1 MEKSIKIMT
10 IIGIVVQGLATVFSL
25 LFMVLAASGV
35 MTTDVSTTVNGE
47 VDPVDAET
55 AAAIFTVLFLFLFI
69 FGIISIILGAIGM
82 FNILGAIGM
91 FKASKNKKMS
101 GILLIIG
108 AVISGNIITFA
119 LWLISGIKLLTN
131 NKPKD
136 EISDLS

>member
-25 LFMVLAASGV
+25 LLMVLAASGV

-55 AAAIFTVLFLFLFI
+55 AAAIFTVLFLSLFI
-69 FGIISIILGAIGM
+69 FGIISI
-82 FNILGAIGM
+82 ILGAIGM

-131 NKPKD
+131 NEPKD

>member
-10 IIGIVVQGLATVFSL
+10 IIGIVIQGLATVFSL
-25 LFMVLAASGV
+25 LLMVLAASGV

-55 AAAIFTVLFLFLFI
+55 AAAIFTVLLLLSLFI
-69 FGIISIILGAIGM
+69 FGIISI
-82 FNILGAIGM
+82 ILGAIGM

-119 LWLISGIKLLTN
+119 LWLVSGIKLLTN

>member
-25 LFMVLAASGV
+25 LLMVLAASGV

-55 AAAIFTVLFLFLFI
+55 AAIFTVLFLSLFI
-69 FGIISIILGAIGM
+69 FGIISI
-82 FNILGAIGM
+82 ILGAIGM

-101 GILLIIG
+101 GVLLIIG

>member
-25 LFMVLAASGV
+25 LLMVLAASGV

-55 AAAIFTVLFLFLFI
+55 AAAIFTVLFLSLFI
-69 FGIISIILGAIGM
+69 FGIISI
-82 FNILGAIGM
+82 ILGAIGM

-131 NKPKD
+131 NKTKD

>member
-25 LFMVLAASGV
+25 LLMVLAASGV

-55 AAAIFTVLFLFLFI
+55 AAAIFTVLFLSLFI

-82 FNILGAIGM
+82 F
-91 FKASKNKKMS
+91 KASKKKMS

>member
-1 MEKSIKIMT
+1 MT
-10 IIGIVVQGLATVFSL
+10 IIGIVIQGLATVFSL
-25 LFMVLAASGV
+25 LLMVLAASGV

-55 AAAIFTVLFLFLFI
+55 AAAIFTVLFLSLFI
-69 FGIISIILGAIGM
+69 FGIISI
-82 FNILGAIGM
+82 ILGAIGM

-119 LWLISGIKLLTN
+119 LRLVSGIKLLTN

>member
-10 IIGIVVQGLATVFSL
+10 IIGIVIQGLATVFSL
-25 LFMVLAASGV
+25 LLMVLAASGV

-55 AAAIFTVLFLFLFI
+55 AAAIFTVLFLSLFI
-69 FGIISIILGAIGM
+69 FGIISI
-82 FNILGAIGM
+82 ILGAIGM

-119 LWLISGIKLLTN
+119 LWLVSGIKLLTN
-131 NKPKD
+131 NKTKD

>member
-10 IIGIVVQGLATVFSL
+10 IIGIVIQGLVTVFSL
-25 LFMVLAASGV
+25 LLMVLAASGV

-55 AAAIFTVLFLFLFI
+55 AAIFTVLFLSLFI
-69 FGIISIILGAIGM
+69 FGIISI
-82 FNILGAIGM
+82 ILGAIGM

>member
-82 FNILGAIGM
+82 F
-91 FKASKNKKMS
+91 KASKNKKMS

-119 LWLISGIKLLTN
+119 LWLISGIKLLAN

>member
-25 LFMVLAASGV
+25 LLMVLAASGV
-35 MTTDVSTTVNGE
+35 MTTDVSTTTVNGE
-47 VDPVDAET
+47 VDTVDAET

-69 FGIISIILGAIGM
+69 FGIISI
-82 FNILGAIGM
+82 ILGAIGM

-119 LWLISGIKLLTN
+119 LWLVSGIKLLTN

>member
-10 IIGIVVQGLATVFSL
+10 IIGIVIQGLATVFSL
-25 LFMVLAASGV
+25 LLMVLAASGV

-55 AAAIFTVLFLFLFI
+55 AAAIFTVLFLSLFI
-69 FGIISIILGAIGM
+69 FGIISI
-82 FNILGAIGM
+82 ILGAIGM

-119 LWLISGIKLLTN
+119 LWLVSGIKLLTN
-131 NKPKD
+131 NKSKD

>member
-25 LFMVLAASGV
+25 LLMVLAASGV

-55 AAAIFTVLFLFLFI
+55 AAIFTVLFLFLFI
-69 FGIISIILGAIGM
+69 FGIISI
-82 FNILGAIGM
+82 ILGAIGM

-119 LWLISGIKLLTN
+119 LWLVSGIKLLTN

-136 EISDLS
+136 QISDLS

>member
-25 LFMVLAASGV
+25 LLMVLAASGV

-55 AAAIFTVLFLFLFI
+55 AAAAIFTVLFLFLFI
-69 FGIISIILGAIGM
+69 FGIISI
-82 FNILGAIGM
+82 ILGAIGM

-119 LWLISGIKLLTN
+119 LWLVSGIKLLTN

>member
-25 LFMVLAASGV
+25 LLMVLAASGV

-82 FNILGAIGM
+82 F
-91 FKASKNKKMS
+91 KASKNKKMS

-119 LWLISGIKLLTN
+119 LCLVSGIKLLTN

>member
-1 MEKSIKIMT
+1 MT

-82 FNILGAIGM
+82 F
-91 FKASKNKKMS
+91 KASKTKMS

-131 NKPKD
+131 KT
-136 EISDLS
+136 

>member
-10 IIGIVVQGLATVFSL
+10 IIGIVVQGLATVFSF

-55 AAAIFTVLFLFLFI
+55 AAAILTIFFLFLFI
-69 FGIISIILGAIGM
+69 FGIISL
-82 FNILGAIGM
+82 ILGAIGM

-119 LWLISGIKLLTN
+119 LWLVGGIKLLTN

>member
-10 IIGIVVQGLATVFSL
+10 IIGISVQGLATIFSL
-25 LFMVLAASGV
+25 LFMVLAASGA

-82 FNILGAIGM
+82 F
-91 FKASKNKKMS
+91 KASKNKKNEWYIVDYWS
-101 GILLIIG
+101 C
-108 AVISGNIITFA
+108 
-119 LWLISGIKLLTN
+119 
-131 NKPKD
+131 NKW
-136 EISDLS
+136 

>member
-25 LFMVLAASGV
+25 LLMVLAASGV

-55 AAAIFTVLFLFLFI
+55 AAAIFTVLFLSLFI
-69 FGIISIILGAIGM
+69 FGIISI
-82 FNILGAIGM
+82 ILGAIGM

-131 NKPKD
+131 NK
-136 EISDLS
+136 

>member
-10 IIGIVVQGLATVFSL
+10 VIGIVVQGLATVFSL
-25 LFMVLAASGV
+25 LLMVLAASGV

-55 AAAIFTVLFLFLFI
+55 AAIFTVLFLSLFI
-69 FGIISIILGAIGM
+69 FGIISI
-82 FNILGAIGM
+82 ILGAIGM

>member
-25 LFMVLAASGV
+25 LLMVLAASGV

-55 AAAIFTVLFLFLFI
+55 AAAIFTVLFLSLFI
-69 FGIISIILGAIGM
+69 FGIISI
-82 FNILGAIGM
+82 ILGAIGM

-131 NKPKD
+131 NKPKY

>member
-25 LFMVLAASGV
+25 LLMVLAASGV

-55 AAAIFTVLFLFLFI
+55 AAAIFTVLFLSLFI
-69 FGIISIILGAIGM
+69 FGIISI
-82 FNILGAIGM
+82 ILGAIGM

-108 AVISGNIITFA
+108 AVIS
-119 LWLISGIKLLTN
+119 LSLIHI
-131 NKPKD
+131 
-136 EISDLS
+136 

>member
-25 LFMVLAASGV
+25 LLMVLAASGV

-55 AAAIFTVLFLFLFI
+55 VAIFTVLFLSLFI
-69 FGIISIILGAIGM
+69 FGIISI
-82 FNILGAIGM
+82 ILGAIGM

>member
-25 LFMVLAASGV
+25 LLMVLAASGV

-55 AAAIFTVLFLFLFI
+55 AAAIFTVLFLSLFI
-69 FGIISIILGAIGM
+69 FGIISI
-82 FNILGAIGM
+82 ILGAIGM

-119 LWLISGIKLLTN
+119 LWLISSIKLLTN

>member
-25 LFMVLAASGV
+25 LLMVLAASGV

-55 AAAIFTVLFLFLFI
+55 AAAIFTVLFLSLFI

-82 FNILGAIGM
+82 F
-91 FKASKNKKMS
+91 KASKTKMS

>member
-10 IIGIVVQGLATVFSL
+10 IIGIVVQGLATVLRL
-25 LFMVLAASGV
+25 LLMVLAASGV

-55 AAAIFTVLFLFLFI
+55 AAIFTVLFLSLFI
-69 FGIISIILGAIGM
+69 FGIISI
-82 FNILGAIGM
+82 ILGAIGM

>member
-10 IIGIVVQGLATVFSL
+10 IIGIVIQGLATVFSL
-25 LFMVLAASGV
+25 LLMVLAASGV

-55 AAAIFTVLFLFLFI
+55 AAAIFTVLFLSLFI
-69 FGIISIILGAIGM
+69 FGIISI
-82 FNILGAIGM
+82 ILGAIGM

-119 LWLISGIKLLTN
+119 LWLVSRIKLLTN

>member
-55 AAAIFTVLFLFLFI
+55 AAAIFTVLFLFLFLFI
-69 FGIISIILGAIGM
+69 FGIISI
-82 FNILGAIGM
+82 ILGAIGM

-119 LWLISGIKLLTN
+119 LWLVSGIKLLTN

>member
-25 LFMVLAASGV
+25 LLMVLAASGV
-35 MTTDVSTTVNGE
+35 MTTNVSTTTINGE
-47 VDPVDAET
+47 VDLVDAET

-69 FGIISIILGAIGM
+69 FGIISI
-82 FNILGAIGM
+82 ILGAIGM

-119 LWLISGIKLLTN
+119 LWLVSGIKLLTN

>member
-82 FNILGAIGM
+82 F
-91 FKASKNKKMS
+91 KASKTKMS

-131 NKPKD
+131 KT
-136 EISDLS
+136 

>member
-10 IIGIVVQGLATVFSL
+10 IIGIVIQGLATVFSL
-25 LFMVLAASGV
+25 LLMVLAASGV

-55 AAAIFTVLFLFLFI
+55 AAAIFTVLFLSLFI

-82 FNILGAIGM
+82 F
-91 FKASKNKKMS
+91 KASKTKMS

-119 LWLISGIKLLTN
+119 LWLVSGIKLLTN

>member
-1 MEKSIKIMT
+1 MT

-47 VDPVDAET
+47 VDTVDAET
-55 AAAIFTVLFLFLFI
+55 AAIFTVLFLFLFI
-69 FGIISIILGAIGM
+69 FGIISI
-82 FNILGAIGM
+82 ILGAIGM

-119 LWLISGIKLLTN
+119 LWLVSGIKLLTN